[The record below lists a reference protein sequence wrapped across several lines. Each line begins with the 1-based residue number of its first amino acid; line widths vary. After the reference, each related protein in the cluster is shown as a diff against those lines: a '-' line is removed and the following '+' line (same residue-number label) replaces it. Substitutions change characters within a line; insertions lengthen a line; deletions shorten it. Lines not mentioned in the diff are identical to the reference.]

1 MVYLYF
7 LKYSLEEALRLA
19 RNFQKGNKEIAI
31 KSLSFFIFIILDSQI
46 IVKGHSSSHGM
57 HISNKKEITK
67 MLFHPALK

>member
-7 LKYSLEEALRLA
+7 LKYSLEEAHRLA

-31 KSLSFFIFIILDSQI
+31 KSLYSFIFIIFDSQI
-46 IVKGHSSSHGM
+46 IVKGHFSFHGM

-67 MLFHPALK
+67 MLFHPDLK